1 MKTVYSVMT
10 ALAVSGTAVA
20 QEVAP
25 APASTQIVDALS
37 LSQTV
42 GIYAKNG
49 SASSVAALDSTIAA
63 KAFGLDWHFTVPV
76 YVSDASGYGSLELGV
91 SWDFLKSA
99 EFLSSKTTL
108 NVEGGLWMPTGS
120 AGYETTDLN
129 PHIGFGVNMDWTN
142 WNFNQTADYRFVP
155 GSMYDPLLDRV
166 DQDVVSLVSDI
177 DYKWSKELTVG
188 VNITQEYFDGGGV
201 ALLGPSM
208 SWKPATSVDVS
219 AGIGFPVWQELSVEN
234 SCVVN
239 AGVSFKF

>member
-20 QEVAP
+20 QEIAP

-63 KAFGLDWHFTVPV
+63 KAFGLDWHFNVPV
-76 YVSDASGYGSLELGV
+76 YISDASGYGSLELGV

-142 WNFNQTADYRFVP
+142 WNFNQTADC
-155 GSMYDPLLDRV
+155 V